1 MKKSK
6 KLLALLLCL
15 AMVFGLAACGNSN
28 KPADSQTPAPG
39 TNTETPAPETETPGE
54 TEADPD
60 AIEDSMTSADGKYQ
74 VAFVTD
80 VGQLKDKSF
89 NQGTFDGV
97 KLYAAA
103 NGLSYKYYQPANG
116 SEATDD
122 DRYDAMK
129 AAVEGGADVVVCAG
143 YLQEAAL
150 KKAAIEYPDTPFV
163 FIDGYPIQEQATEY
177 DAAGNALPNDSPVL
191 TNVAGVAF
199 QEQQAGYL
207 AGYAAVK
214 DGFTKLGFSGGGGG
228 TNPACC
234 RFGYGYVQGANAAA
248 LEKGITV
255 DMNYSW
261 QYGSNFS
268 ASTDL
273 QTMINGWYVNGTEI
287 VFACGGSMFQS
298 IVAAASANDKFVIG
312 VDVDQSGESEYVVT
326 SAMKG
331 LADAVQWAVA
341 KVYDGTFDTIGGQ
354 QASLGVADNAVQLPT
369 GADSW
374 RFETFTVEEYE
385 SLYQQMV
392 DGTLVVD
399 DDYTV
404 MDNAETATNWSNVN
418 VNII

>member
-60 AIEDSMTSADGKYQ
+60 AIEDSMTSADGTYQ

-150 KKAAIEYPDTPFV
+150 RKAAIEYPDTPFV

-298 IVAAASANDKFVIG
+298 IVAAASANDGYVIG

-341 KVYDGTFDTIGGQ
+341 KVYDGTFDTIG
-354 QASLGVADNAVQLPT
+354 AVQLPT